1 MQKNKN
7 MKINWGTGIVIAFGL
22 FMTFILFFVFKVQS
36 DSKYD
41 NELVVQEYYKQELVF
56 EKQRE
61 KEVNDKHLEQPVQI
75 ISQEEGLKIVFPA
88 GMDIQKIK
96 GKVSLYRPS
105 NQKLDFEVPISLS
118 GSYLLIPKNNLVGGR
133 WDISIDWTYDGKEIL
148 TKKTIYL

>member
-1 MQKNKN
+1 

-41 NELVVQEYYKQELVF
+41 NELVVEEYYKQELKF
-56 EKQRE
+56 ENQMQKEQNASNMSE
-61 KEVNDKHLEQPVQI
+61 KIEIKT
-75 ISQEEGLKIVFPA
+75 SEEGIKITFPS
-88 GMDIQKIK
+88 DLDVTLVK

-105 NQKLDFEVPISLS
+105 NKKLDFEVPISLS
-118 GSYLLIPKNNLVGGR
+118 GSHLLIPENTLVGGR